1 MNSLSYSSNIFL
13 RDIIQRA
20 AWMYLRFALSFHDV
34 KELLAE
40 RGITVTYVCISDNNG
55 VPSCWVGRRNLH
67 LRPTRRL
74 GTPQYSSST
83 LP

>member
-1 MNSLSYSSNIFL
+1 MNSLLYSSNIFL

-55 VPSCWVGRRNLH
+55 VPSRRVGWR
-67 LRPTRRL
+67 
-74 GTPQYSSST
+74 
-83 LP
+83 

>member
-55 VPSCWVGRRNLH
+55 VPSRRVGRR
-67 LRPTRRL
+67 
-74 GTPQYSSST
+74 
-83 LP
+83 

>member
-55 VPSCWVGRRNLH
+55 VPSRRVGRRNFTSS
-67 LRPTRRL
+67 RPQNRA
-74 GTPQYSSST
+74 
-83 LP
+83 

>member
-1 MNSLSYSSNIFL
+1 MNSLLYSSNIFL

-40 RGITVTYVCISDNNG
+40 RGITVTYVCISDNNTPVAPFHSISSA
-55 VPSCWVGRRNLH
+55 VPVHQGCRS
-67 LRPTRRL
+67 P
-74 GTPQYSSST
+74 
-83 LP
+83 

>member
-40 RGITVTYVCISDNNG
+40 RGITVTYVCISDNNTPVAPFHSISSA
-55 VPSCWVGRRNLH
+55 VPVHQGCRS
-67 LRPTRRL
+67 P
-74 GTPQYSSST
+74 
-83 LP
+83 